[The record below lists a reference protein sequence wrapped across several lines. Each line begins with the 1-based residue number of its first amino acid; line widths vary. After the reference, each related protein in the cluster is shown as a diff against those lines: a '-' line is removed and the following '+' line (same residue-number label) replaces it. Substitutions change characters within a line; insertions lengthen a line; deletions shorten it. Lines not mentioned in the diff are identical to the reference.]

1 MGAAQAHGFV
11 QIRESLVLSTRSGPA
26 ARARSEP
33 RVQQAAP
40 APRSLT
46 APRVLLGEQ
55 VVGQGRRVGQ
65 ALHGGVEEAGVAEV
79 VQAGAHAV
87 HAPPAQGQPLH
98 REEHLLGCG
107 DPVAAALVGVL
118 TTWSGGQDR
127 GGPDVRAPAQSA
139 GACSGGGVWG
149 YLGPRSGVQEEACDP
164 TALPDG
170 LGLEPQSPSVYE
182 LSRTVG
188 VRRPWRRSHPCH
200 LLVSKPCS

>member
-1 MGAAQAHGFV
+1 MAAAQAHGFV
-11 QIRESLVLSTRSGPA
+11 QIRESLVLSTHSGPA

-33 RVQQAAP
+33 RVQQPAP

-46 APRVLLGEQ
+46 APCVLLGEQ
-55 VVGQGRRVGQ
+55 VVGQGRCVGQ

-118 TTWSGGQDR
+118 TTWSGG
-127 GGPDVRAPAQSA
+127 
-139 GACSGGGVWG
+139 
-149 YLGPRSGVQEEACDP
+149 
-164 TALPDG
+164 
-170 LGLEPQSPSVYE
+170 
-182 LSRTVG
+182 
-188 VRRPWRRSHPCH
+188 
-200 LLVSKPCS
+200 